1 MQKQALWSPNQQGHT
16 ASVYKQANSGPQNH
30 WSPHDKFKNAL
41 SWCKFAYPTV
51 SNSKVKS
58 SDGWDGYPR
67 CSHWSQEQF
76 LSSAYS
82 HRLDIYCKLPYRT
95 DCKKGN
101 NCNQSPSSHLAH
113 MSVRWVDGW
122 ETGDNVTAITTFKIF
137 FFFFTSLDL
146 QTYSHVSVHLC
157 SHQPLTMHLCL
168 PAQLCRSRCSTNQ
181 LYRTNYR
188 TPLSQQKL
196 CCLRARS
203 PNVLAPCS
211 DCTVTWIKALGSK
224 IKG

>member
-137 FFFFTSLDL
+137 FFFFLLRLTSRRIPMCL
-146 QTYSHVSVHLC
+146 SICVHTSPSQCTCACLPSC
-157 SHQPLTMHLCL
+157 AGAAVPLTNCTEPITEL
-168 PAQLCRSRCSTNQ
+168 PSLSRNSAVCEPAVQ
-181 LYRTNYR
+181 MF
-188 TPLSQQKL
+188 
-196 CCLRARS
+196 
-203 PNVLAPCS
+203 
-211 DCTVTWIKALGSK
+211 
-224 IKG
+224 